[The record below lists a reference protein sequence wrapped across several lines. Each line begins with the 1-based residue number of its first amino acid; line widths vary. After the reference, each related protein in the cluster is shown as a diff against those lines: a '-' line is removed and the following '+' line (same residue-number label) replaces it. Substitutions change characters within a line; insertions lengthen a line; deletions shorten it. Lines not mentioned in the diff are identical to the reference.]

1 MQYVKNHTDF
11 SQESRIS
18 QERRAAHPCPPSHP
32 WQWGYLWPCTMQK
45 KKFNVS
51 NLFVSFWQHAGV
63 GQVPCSGYST
73 WWWMTVE
80 RLPNHLTLTHHAL
93 LQLQPA
99 DQGLGGPVQD
109 KIVIVPN
116 NGTWWTLWR
125 RVDGGDDLRR
135 GRWLDLG
142 DWEHTWLIVPT
153 VRHGIA
159 R

>member
-1 MQYVKNHTDF
+1 
-11 SQESRIS
+11 
-18 QERRAAHPCPPSHP
+18 
-32 WQWGYLWPCTMQK
+32 
-45 KKFNVS
+45 
-51 NLFVSFWQHAGV
+51 
-63 GQVPCSGYST
+63 
-73 WWWMTVE
+73 MTVE

-142 DWEHTWLIVPT
+142 DWEHTWLIVHN
-153 VRHGIA
+153 VRHVIA